1 MSTGVIRCEVDAGL
15 ATLWLGHPPRQ
26 NAMSRAMWRALRSEA
41 LRLSTLPG
49 LRCIVLRGEGG
60 HFCAGGNIA
69 EYPDFRFDA
78 AQLRHFHEEEVWGAL
93 QALLDCEVPLL
104 ACIEGSCMG
113 AGVEIASCC
122 DIRIATPEA
131 RFGAPIARLGF
142 AMAPRELQLVLGQ
155 VGATVARSML
165 LEAASFDAQRMLQCG
180 FLTRICPAE
189 DLEDEVARS
198 TARILALA
206 PEAARTHKRMVR
218 ALAAAGEPALR
229 PLLDHA
235 YDYADSAEHHEG
247 ISAFLQKRNPAF
259 ADGPPAS

>member
-1 MSTGVIRCEVDAGL
+1 
-15 ATLWLGHPPRQ
+15 
-26 NAMSRAMWRALRSEA
+26 MWRALRTET
-41 LRLSTLPG
+41 LRLAALPG

-78 AQLRHFHEEEVWGAL
+78 AQLRHFHEDEVWGAL
-93 QALLDCEVPLL
+93 RALLDCDVPLL

-122 DIRIATPEA
+122 DIRIATSEA

-155 VGATVARSML
+155 IGPTVARSML
-165 LEAASFDAQRMLQCG
+165 LEAETFDAARMQQCG
-180 FLTRICPAE
+180 LLTRLCSAE
-189 DLEDEVARS
+189 ALEAELSRS

-206 PEAARTHKRMVR
+206 PEAARAHKRMVR
-218 ALAAAGEPALR
+218 ALAMGATGGDAALQ
-229 PLLDHA
+229 PLLAQA
-235 YDYADSAEHHEG
+235 YDYADSAEHREG
-247 ISAFLQKRNPAF
+247 ITAFLQKRSPAF
-259 ADGPPAS
+259 ADIPPAS